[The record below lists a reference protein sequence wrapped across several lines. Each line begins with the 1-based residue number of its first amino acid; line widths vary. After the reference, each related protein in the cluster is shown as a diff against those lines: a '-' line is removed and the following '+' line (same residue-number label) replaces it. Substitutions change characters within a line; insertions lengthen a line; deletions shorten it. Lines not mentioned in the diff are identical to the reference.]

1 MMMPETTLIESMAVF
16 AMCAAVVWFSGARL
30 AYLADSLADRFKL
43 AKSLVGLLLFVLFAG
58 RIAEQSD
65 LRAVFNGVTLLA
77 AARSLPELSTS
88 IAAVRIGAYSTP
100 YQQNRLVS
108 IERCQKGDHS
118 GAIGCV

>member
-58 RIAEQSD
+58 WIAEQSD
-65 LRAVFNGVTLLA
+65 PRAVFNGVTLLA
-77 AARSLPELSTS
+77 AATSLPELSTS

-100 YQQNRLVS
+100 YQQNTLVG
-108 IERCQKGDHS
+108 IERCQKVGFR
-118 GAIGCV
+118 AR